1 MAGKTDK
8 YKNGIVAFYSGEKG
22 ITQKSQ
28 NAQMWLD
35 TINVSDPYLLLSL
48 LWDRTW
54 YSGRVVVAY
63 VTTSVNVYPE

>member
-8 YKNGIVAFYSGEKG
+8 YKNGIVAFYSGKKG

-35 TINVSDPYLLLSL
+35 MINNPYLLLSL
-48 LWDRTW
+48 LLDRTW
-54 YSGRVVVAY
+54 YFCHVAVAY
-63 VTTSVNVYPE
+63 MTTSVNV